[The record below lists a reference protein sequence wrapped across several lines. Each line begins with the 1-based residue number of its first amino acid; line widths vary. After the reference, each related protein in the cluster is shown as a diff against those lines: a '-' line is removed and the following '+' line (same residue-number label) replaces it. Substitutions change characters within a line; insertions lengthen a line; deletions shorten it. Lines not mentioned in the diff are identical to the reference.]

1 MSIVASLC
9 PGPHLLTDIYVS
21 GSTAVLPSP
30 NTGLPLLS
38 HIQTAAVKGFLQQ
51 KLIRLS
57 TYTFHHI
64 FPIPPPLLS
73 TYVLT
78 GSTGLPL
85 WPPPY
90 TAVHLGLLAA
100 LDLLFSN
107 YGGNIVGAWTIQQ
120 L

>member
-1 MSIVASLC
+1 MFLE
-9 PGPHLLTDIYVS
+9 L
-21 GSTAVLPSP
+21 LPSP

-51 KLIRLS
+51 KLIRIS

-64 FPIPPPLLS
+64 PPSIPPPLLS

-90 TAVHLGLLAA
+90 TAVHLGLLSA
-100 LDLLFSN
+100 LDPLFSKC
-107 YGGNIVGAWTIQQ
+107 GGNIVGAWTIQQ